1 MKLRDRINRLYWQWH
16 NSDSMRYF
24 HLHPKSKEFCNVLK
38 NGVKMTG
45 LYASVIVAISMTY
58 SQEINW
64 LGFTLTLPLAFLVGA
79 LMGWGS

>member
-1 MKLRDRINRLYWQWH
+1 MKLRDRINRLYWQCH

-24 HLHPKSKEFCNVLK
+24 HLHPKSEEFCNALK

-79 LMGWGS
+79 LMKWEE

>member
-1 MKLRDRINRLYWQWH
+1 MKLRKKLNRLYWQWH

-24 HLHPKSKEFCNVLK
+24 HLHPKSKEFCNALK

-79 LMGWGS
+79 LMGWEE